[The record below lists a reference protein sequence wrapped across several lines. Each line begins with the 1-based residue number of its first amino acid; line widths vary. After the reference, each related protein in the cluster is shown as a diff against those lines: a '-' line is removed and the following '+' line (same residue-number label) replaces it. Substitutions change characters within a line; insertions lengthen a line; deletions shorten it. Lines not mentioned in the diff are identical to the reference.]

1 MHVISM
7 PQLTPLQYFS
17 PQEQLL
23 FHLHSLARELGP
35 SSWMMLDALVPKPD
49 LWTVLIGE
57 LACITVFTLKML
69 VFDVE
74 VSKSACHFV

>member
-1 MHVISM
+1 M
-7 PQLTPLQYFS
+7 PKFTLLQYLS

-49 LWTVLIGE
+49 LWIVLIGE
-57 LACITVFTLKML
+57 LACITVHTLKML

-74 VSKSACHFV
+74 VSRSACHLV